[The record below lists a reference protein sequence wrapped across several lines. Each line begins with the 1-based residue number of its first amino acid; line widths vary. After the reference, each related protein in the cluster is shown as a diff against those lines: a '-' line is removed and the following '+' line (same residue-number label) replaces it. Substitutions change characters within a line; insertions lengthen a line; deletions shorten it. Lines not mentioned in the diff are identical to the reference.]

1 MSVNASEDG
10 LEPLGEAPDI
20 TSTANYRPR
29 ARRRAGSLDDRQVEI
44 IDTTET
50 VLAVVVYP
58 DGRTRFRTDQPLSW
72 VAETLQILTDSVR
85 ARANEADE

>member
-44 IDTTET
+44 VDTDET
-50 VLAVVVYP
+50 VLAILVFP
-58 DGRTRFRTDQPLSW
+58 DGKVRFRTDQPLAW
-72 VAETLQILTDSVR
+72 VAETLQTLTDSVLAKIER
-85 ARANEADE
+85 EGV

>member
-20 TSTANYRPR
+20 TSTANHRPR
-29 ARRRAGSLDDRQVEI
+29 SRRAGSLDDRQVEI
-44 IDTTET
+44 IDTNET
-50 VLAVVVYP
+50 VLAVLVYP
-58 DGRTRFRTDQPLSW
+58 DGHTRLRTDQPLSW
-72 VAETLQILTDSVR
+72 VAATLQILTDSVR

>member
-1 MSVNASEDG
+1 MNASEDG

-44 IDTTET
+44 VDTDET
-50 VLAVVVYP
+50 VLAILVYP
-58 DGRTRFRTDQPLSW
+58 DGKVRFRTDQPLTW
-72 VAETLQILTDSVR
+72 VAVTLQTLTDSVLPKINR
-85 ARANEADE
+85 EGV